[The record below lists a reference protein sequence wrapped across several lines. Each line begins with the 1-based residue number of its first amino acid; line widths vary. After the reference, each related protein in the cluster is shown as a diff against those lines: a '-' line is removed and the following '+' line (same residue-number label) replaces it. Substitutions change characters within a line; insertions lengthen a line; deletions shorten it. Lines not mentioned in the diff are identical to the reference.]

1 MVKPTLDEFK
11 ALAGQGNLAPIVQ
24 ELPADLETPVSVYLK
39 LRSGGP
45 SFLLESVERGEQ
57 LGRYSF
63 IGVHPPLVLTARGPT
78 VTRGP
83 QAAVFVIDDSFTSGY
98 RLAGR
103 TLLTREIDAA
113 ARILQQLRNGDHL

>member
-11 ALAGQGNLAPIVQ
+11 SLTGQGNLAPVYQ

-39 LRSGGP
+39 LRNGGP

-63 IGVHPPLVLTARGPT
+63 IGVHPPLVVTAHGET
-78 VTRGP
+78 VTI
-83 QAAVFVIDDSFTSGY
+83 QSAAGAVLELSLIH
-98 RLAGR
+98 
-103 TLLTREIDAA
+103 I
-113 ARILQQLRNGDHL
+113 